1 MVNLYPSPKSHR
13 FSLIRAYTIKLR
25 TFALHDCNSTVEDS
39 NVCALKWYTLLKPA
53 SVEFVIQIL
62 KKAAKLASEAEARRR
77 EAWAGAQRGQL
88 AWAGAQRGQLAFP
101 QPRDAWGVRGA
112 EPPAVR
118 IVLGFHLYKYLCKPQ
133 EISISIVNLLRSV
146 TT

>member
-1 MVNLYPSPKSHR
+1 MAVGAGKMMMHLFKVE
-13 FSLIRAYTIKLR
+13 
-25 TFALHDCNSTVEDS
+25 FAIMMLQGICLKVEF
-39 NVCALKWYTLLKPA
+39 
-53 SVEFVIQIL
+53 VEFVIQIL

-88 AWAGAQRGQLAFP
+88 AFP
-101 QPRDAWGVRGA
+101 QPRDAWGVR

-146 TT
+146 TTQKIVRSCRPAPVVFSPSLWRGFPR

>member
-1 MVNLYPSPKSHR
+1 VFKTEVDSSNIFAGHKKKDRPVDRGHPPPVLLAPSAAS
-13 FSLIRAYTIKLR
+13 
-25 TFALHDCNSTVEDS
+25 V
-39 NVCALKWYTLLKPA
+39 PA
-53 SVEFVIQIL
+53 KVFTAIDRIIIPCVEFVIQIL

-88 AWAGAQRGQLAFP
+88 AFP
-101 QPRDAWGVRGA
+101 RPRDAWGVRGA

-133 EISISIVNLLRSV
+133 EISISLL
-146 TT
+146 